1 MMITRLVNVAV
12 RAIRRNKMRS
22 SLTMLGII
30 IGVATVVAMVGI
42 GEGASSTVQ
51 GQIAALGDNVLMI
64 MSGGWNRGGVRGGAG
79 SHNTLTM
86 DDVQAIRTRAPS
98 VSQTAPMT
106 RSSAQ
111 VVAGNLN
118 WPTGIVGT
126 TPEYFTIRDL
136 KVTQGR
142 VFTAAENNSASKV
155 CVIGTTVAENLFPGS
170 DAVGAS
176 IRVKNLPF
184 TVIGVLESKGQ
195 SPFGGDQDDTLI
207 APLLTVQRR
216 ITGSTTIHMIFCS
229 ALSRQDTPQA
239 SEQVTSILR
248 SMHRIEASDDDD
260 FTVRTQT
267 DLASTAESVT
277 GVMTM
282 MLGSIAAV
290 SLLVGGIGIMNI
302 MLVSVTER
310 TREIGIR
317 MAVGARPRDILWQFL
332 VEAIVL
338 SLIGG
343 IIGVLLGYGICKA
356 VSSLAGW
363 STLVTSQ
370 TIVLAMGFA
379 SLVGIFFGFYPARKA
394 ASMDPIVA
402 LHYE

>member
-51 GQIAALGDNVLMI
+51 NQIAAMGDNVLMV
-64 MSGGWNRGGVRGGAG
+64 MSGGWNRGGVRGGTG
-79 SHNTLTM
+79 SRHTLTLE
-86 DDVQAIRTRAPS
+86 DVDAIRARAPS
-98 VSQTAPMT
+98 VALVAAMT

-118 WPTGIVGT
+118 WPTGIIGT
-126 TPEYFTIRDL
+126 TPDYFTIRDMR
-136 KVTQGR
+136 VTQGR
-142 VFTAAENNSASKV
+142 LFTTAENNSASKV

-170 DAVGAS
+170 DPVGAI

-184 TVIGVLESKGQ
+184 TVIGVLESKGS

-239 SEQVTSILR
+239 SEQITTILR
-248 SMHRIEASDDDD
+248 SMHRLEKSEDDD
-260 FTVRTQT
+260 FFVRTQT
-267 DLASTAESVT
+267 DIASTAESVT

-343 IIGVLLGYGICKA
+343 VIGVALGYGICEA
-356 VSSLAGW
+356 VSKIAGW
-363 STLVTSQ
+363 STLVTTQ
-370 TIVLAMGFA
+370 TIILAMGFA
-379 SLVGIFFGFYPARKA
+379 SLVGVFFGFYPARKA
-394 ASMDPIVA
+394 ARLDPIVA